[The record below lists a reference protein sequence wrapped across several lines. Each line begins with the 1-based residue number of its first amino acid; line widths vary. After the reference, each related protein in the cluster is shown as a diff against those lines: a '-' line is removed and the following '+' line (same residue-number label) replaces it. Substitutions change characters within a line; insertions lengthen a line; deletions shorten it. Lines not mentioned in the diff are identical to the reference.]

1 MTPRACVVCDRCDHW
16 RILFLTIQ
24 LLAFVHA
31 GDTHAAGGGC
41 ARAGARVEQG
51 RAVQV
56 DPIKPTLKAPG
67 SERLKLKC
75 DEVLSSVAFNFS
87 LRRYSKATKVGGVK
101 DGGYSLYIDINY
113 ADDTHDW
120 GFHLPFNVDTHGW
133 EVVSGY
139 LVERCRMTLSNPR

>member
-1 MTPRACVVCDRCDHW
+1 M
-16 RILFLTIQ
+16 
-24 LLAFVHA
+24 
-31 GDTHAAGGGC
+31 
-41 ARAGARVEQG
+41 
-51 RAVQV
+51 QV